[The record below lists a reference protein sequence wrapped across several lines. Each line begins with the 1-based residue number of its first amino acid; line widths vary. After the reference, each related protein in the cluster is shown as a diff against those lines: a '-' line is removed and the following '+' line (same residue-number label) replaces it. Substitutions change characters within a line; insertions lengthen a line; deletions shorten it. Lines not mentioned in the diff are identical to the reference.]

1 MPGRFL
7 DTYEQVPETKEKL
20 GWAELITL
28 DLSLYEQPGGKNELV
43 KQLEHVVRHVSFF
56 YVNNF
61 DITQEEVHR
70 QFALGREFY
79 AQPLEVKLKYH
90 SQNDF
95 ESGEYNGYNP
105 AGHRKIANGI
115 NDNIQVYNIPNF
127 DGFYKRQQPP
137 VLDNH
142 IQENES
148 FSCKCHQVVLK
159 LLRLFAILLELP
171 DEEQLARGHQYDV
184 KGEDHLRHMHYAA
197 RNVDEN
203 QKVADLLCPRA
214 HGSWNTDTAVSPTGR
229 SPANPQLGRKSEVG
243 ETAGWYDHDKY
254 L

>member
-1 MPGRFL
+1 MLGRVL
-7 DTYEQVPETKEKL
+7 DTYEQVRDQGE
-20 GWAELITL
+20 
-28 DLSLYEQPGGKNELV
+28 V
-43 KQLEHVVRHVSFF
+43 FF

-79 AQPLEVKLKYH
+79 ALPLEVKLKYH

-95 ESGEYNGYNP
+95 ESGEYNGYKP
-105 AGHRKIANGI
+105 AGHRKIANGV

-127 DGFYKRQQPP
+127 DGFSKRQRPP

-243 ETAGWYDHDKY
+243 ETAGCVDRLGVLYFSRYVFLLTKIVPS
-254 L
+254 LLII